1 MGLFFADSALLLLV
15 LALSGTQDLL
25 LLWLMTCAVS
35 LSGRLRLQ
43 SLVVVNVIYIITSGT
58 LLFEQSTLVT
68 KPYLGTSVLNTALIR
83 SLGVGLLFA
92 IIVAL
97 ISMNKR
103 FRYRRVVSVN
113 LLLLLLM
120 LGFSISVPTKS
131 SLADVVRGATMLYS
145 KYFWAI
151 AFSIIS
157 LKGQS
162 TTKSWTTLASL
173 TFWTPT
179 TRFHIGAIPR
189 GVGEL
194 LACERRSK
202 LDLEH
207 SRRSGIILVSIG
219 CIIVALNNRIP
230 TTLLTLHYPFH
241 LLPQLGSEFLETTA
255 PTTLLWIDN
264 VVLGLQTFMRAA
276 AQVSIAVGLVRF
288 AGFHIPLA
296 QFKIWRARSF
306 SDLFRRIYFYYS
318 ETLTY
323 FFYFPVWTAVR
334 RLHFPRSV
342 EASVSLFGSVFFG
355 GLIIHGVLDI
365 PYFLDNDYNRVL
377 LLTVSRVP
385 YLFALAFLT
394 TLSSVFHLGRQGREK
409 TKPHL
414 LTTAPVALAFLT
426 VYLFCLGLVRPTMDQ
441 LSAYTRLS
449 LDWQQLGAYV
459 TKMLGF

>member
-25 LLWLMTCAVS
+25 LLWLMTCVVS

-43 SLVVVNVIYIITSGT
+43 SLVVVNIIYVIASGT
-58 LLFEQSTLVT
+58 LLFEQATLMT
-68 KPYLGTSVLNTALIR
+68 KPYVSASSLNTVLVR
-83 SLGVGLLFA
+83 SIGIGLLFA
-92 IIVAL
+92 LIIGL

-103 FRYRRVVSVN
+103 LRYRRVGSVN
-113 LLLLLLM
+113 LGLLFIM
-120 LGFSISVPTKS
+120 LGFSIYIPTDS
-131 SLADVVRGATMLYS
+131 SLADIIRGTTMLYS

-162 TTKSWTTLASL
+162 AAKSWTALASL
-173 TFWTPT
+173 TFWTPV

-194 LACERRSK
+194 VACERRSK
-202 LDLEH
+202 IDLGH

-219 CIIVALNNRIP
+219 SIIIALHNRIP
-230 TTLLTLHYPFH
+230 PTLLKLHYPFP
-241 LLPQLGSEFLETTA
+241 LLPQLGAEFLATKA
-255 PTTLLWIDN
+255 PTAMLWIDTI
-264 VVLGLQTFMRAA
+264 VQGLQIFMRNA

-306 SDLFRRIYFYYS
+306 SDLLRRIYFYYS

-323 FFYFPVWTAVR
+323 FFYFPIWSAVR
-334 RLHFPRSV
+334 RLQLPRTV
-342 EASVSLFGSVFFG
+342 EASVSLFSSVFFG
-355 GLIIHGVLDI
+355 GLVIHGVLDV
-365 PYFLDNDYNRVL
+365 PYFLDNDYDRRL
-377 LLTVSRVP
+377 LLTASRMP

-394 TLSSVFHLGRQGREK
+394 TLSSVFHLGRQNRK
-409 TKPHL
+409 KSKPHSL
-414 LTTAPVALAFLT
+414 ATAPLALAFLV
-426 VYLFCLGLVRPTMDQ
+426 VYLLCLGLARPTVEQ
-441 LSAYTRLS
+441 LSAHTLAS
-449 LDWQQLGAYV
+449 LDWQQLVAYV
-459 TKMLGF
+459 TKMLGL